1 MEVAQKQYRSA
12 KIALSEGENF
22 LAYDLAAAIPDTP
35 SGPSAQKLWI
45 MALALARSG
54 SIQRATELANSLP
67 DVEDI
72 DIMGF
77 KSRIYKDL
85 ALAERDLT
93 RKRELFLKAARRSA
107 TIFKKKRSWYNGI
120 NAASCLRMAGNVN
133 ESRDF
138 VIRQVLPLCEAAPQ
152 KDMWLEATLGEC
164 HLLLSNFNEA
174 AQHYSMASE
183 MALSS
188 GSFGDFSST
197 LRQLQMLLT
206 TFASNA
212 ADLWSRID
220 LPAICVFSG
229 HRIDQPGVAVPRFPP
244 SAEIIVRNQIKA
256 AIKHHKIA
264 LGYASCANGGDILFL
279 ESVLSAGGHVWVAP
293 PFPIEASIRMS
304 VACATG
310 DWEKRLQTI
319 LTNPNTTVI
328 DPECDVT
335 GENDEIAYDFT
346 NRYILG
352 LARLKSKELHLPVRG
367 LAVWDGITSESNGNV
382 SSAVKMW
389 TESNINYDTIKLEVP
404 E

>member
-1 MEVAQKQYRSA
+1 MEIASEQYRSA

-22 LAYDLAAAIPDTP
+22 LAYDLAAAIPDAP
-35 SGPSAQKLWI
+35 GAPSAKKQWI

-85 ALAERDLT
+85 ALAEQTPT
-93 RKRELFLKAARRSA
+93 RKRELFLKAAQLS
-107 TIFKKKRSWYNGI
+107 TEIFKKKQAWYNGI
-120 NAASCLRMAGNVN
+120 NAASCLRMAGMVDA
-133 ESRDF
+133 SQDF
-138 VIRQVLPLCEAAPQ
+138 VIRHVLPLCKAEPQ

-164 HLLLSNFNEA
+164 HLLLSNFDDA

-188 GSFGDFSST
+188 GAFGDFSST
-197 LRQLQMLLT
+197 LRQLQMLST
-206 TFASNA
+206 TFANNA

-229 HRIDQPGVAVPRFPP
+229 HRIDHPGVATPRFPP
-244 SAEIIVRNQIKA
+244 SAEIIVRDQIKT
-256 AIKHHKIA
+256 AIKHHKIT

-304 VACATG
+304 VACTTG
-310 DWEKRLQTI
+310 NWENRLQAI
-319 LTNPNTTVI
+319 LANPNTTII

-335 GENDEIAYDFT
+335 GENDDIAYDFT

-352 LARLKSKELHLPVRG
+352 LARLKSNELRLPVRG
-367 LAVWDGITSESNGNV
+367 LAVWDGTTPESNGNV
-382 SSAVKMW
+382 SSAIRMW
-389 TESNINYDTIKLEVP
+389 TESNINYDTIKPEVR
-404 E
+404 

>member
-1 MEVAQKQYRSA
+1 MEIAPEQYRSA

-22 LAYDLAAAIPDTP
+22 LAYDLAAAIPDSP
-35 SGPSAQKLWI
+35 DGPSIKKQWI

-85 ALAERDLT
+85 ALAECNLT
-93 RKRELFLKAARRSA
+93 RKRDLFLKAAQLSA
-107 TIFKKKRSWYNGI
+107 DIFKEKRSWYNGI
-120 NAASCLRMAGNVN
+120 NAATCLRMAGKID
-133 ESRDF
+133 ESRYF
-138 VIRQVLPLCEAAPQ
+138 VIHHVLPLCEAEPQ

-164 HLLLSNFNEA
+164 HLLLSNFDEA
-174 AQHYSMASE
+174 AQHYSVASE

-197 LRQLQMLLT
+197 LRQLQMLST

-220 LPAICVFSG
+220 LPTICVFSG
-229 HRIDQPGVAVPRFPP
+229 HRIDQPGVTAPRFPP
-244 SAEIIVRNQIKA
+244 SAEIIVRDQIKA

-264 LGYASCANGGDILFL
+264 LGFASCADGGDILFL

-293 PFPIEASIRMS
+293 PFPLETSIRMS
-304 VACATG
+304 VTCVTG

-352 LARLKSKELHLPVRG
+352 LARLKSKELHLPMRG
-367 LAVWDGITSESNGNV
+367 LAVWDGITPESTGNV
-382 SSAVKMW
+382 SSAVRMW
-389 TESNINYDTIKLEVP
+389 TESNISYDTIKPEVQ
-404 E
+404 